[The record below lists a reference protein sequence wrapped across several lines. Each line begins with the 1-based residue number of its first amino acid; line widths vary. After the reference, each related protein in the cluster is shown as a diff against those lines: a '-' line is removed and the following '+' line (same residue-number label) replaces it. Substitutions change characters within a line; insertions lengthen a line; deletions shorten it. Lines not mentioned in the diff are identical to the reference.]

1 MSKLLNLLKKNKMT
15 LIVQLAENTPD
26 AARAAEAGGAEALLI
41 EKSEKQEEILK
52 AVKIPIGLD
61 LSQEVKL
68 TEKELKAC
76 EKFDF
81 IDFHFEVLPIIAK
94 QVKTGRVLALNE
106 NYTLDK
112 LLGVESV
119 GAQAIDAAIVPL
131 SQGMRELMVGDL
143 QNYITIALS
152 SNLPVIIPT
161 QRSIKPSEVAII
173 SDTGAKGLLLTRE
186 VLGENLKTLEKALK
200 EYRVAVD
207 DLGV

>member
-15 LIVQLAENTPD
+15 LIVQLAEDTVD

-52 AVKIPIGLD
+52 AVKIPVGLD
-61 LSQEVKL
+61 LSQEAKL
-68 TEKELKAC
+68 TEKELKAY

-81 IDFHFEVLPIIAK
+81 INFHFEVLPIIAK

-131 SQGMRELMVGDL
+131 SQGMRELVVGDL
-143 QNYITIALS
+143 QNYIAIALS

-173 SDTGAKGLLLTRE
+173 ADTGARGLLLTRE

-207 DLGV
+207 DLGG

>member
-41 EKSEKQEEILK
+41 EKSERQEEILK
-52 AVKIPIGLD
+52 AVKIPIGLG
-61 LSQEVKL
+61 LSQEAKL
-68 TEKELKAC
+68 TEKELKAH

-81 IDFHFEVLPIIAK
+81 INFHFEVLPIIAK

-186 VLGENLKTLEKALK
+186 VLGDNLKSLEKALK

-207 DLGV
+207 DLGE